1 MINDCLKKV
10 TNLTYISSQRD
21 KHRNTFLESLRQFY
35 DIPGIISFQASLV
48 IGQQQASSKINILR
62 NTRSFAEFISA
73 RNSAG
78 EIIRGGN
85 AIFVRALNIRAKLFC
100 KSKLA
105 TWGVGGRRRF
115 YGHYIRHGPDV
126 KLLLVAASLLALMLP
141 RETVYI
147 SYGTKARMSV
157 MSRSV

>member
-1 MINDCLKKV
+1 MKKV
-10 TNLTYISSQRD
+10 ANSIYHLTSRRNVINIETRFSSLYD
-21 KHRNTFLESLRQFY
+21 NFTIFLGLYHFKHRSLLGNNKHR
-35 DIPGIISFQASLV
+35 
-48 IGQQQASSKINILR
+48 INILR

-147 SYGTKARMSV
+147 SCTKARMSV
-157 MSRSV
+157 MSRPV